1 MNKVRQKRQIF
12 LYVIFDILSAMSAW
26 TGFFLFR
33 KMVIEPQKFGYEIP
47 VSFNE
52 TYYKALIL
60 LPVLWG
66 LSYLLFGHYKNIYQ
80 RSRLKELWQT
90 LSMSIIGVTL
100 IFFWL
105 ILDDFVGSYTN
116 YYSSYFVLL
125 ALHFGLTYFPR
136 VVITTI
142 TNHRIQ
148 NRKIGFKTLMVGSN
162 EKAVE
167 LLSKLNRQVK
177 SVGYQFLGFVPVFDQ
192 ETYLLEKE
200 MTKVGKL
207 NDLYSIIKE
216 NDIEEVIIALET
228 KEQDKI
234 EDIINKIDG
243 LRVNVKI
250 IPTMYDVLT
259 GKVRMSSLYG
269 EPLIQISQ
277 ELMPEWEANLKRI
290 FDIFFSIIAMIFLL
304 PVYLFLMLGVKFSSK
319 GPIFFTQERIGR
331 FGKPFNIVK
340 FRTMFVGSE
349 ANGPALSSKEDKR
362 ITPFG
367 KFLRKMR
374 LDELPQFWNVLIGD
388 MSLVGPRPERQ
399 FFIDQIVVR
408 APHYIH
414 LQKVRPGITSWG
426 QVKFGYAENVDEMIE
441 RLKYDIVY
449 LENMSLYVDFKILI
463 YTILIVLK
471 GKGK

>member
-1 MNKVRQKRQIF
+1 MNRVRQKRQIF
-12 LYVIFDILSAMSAW
+12 LYVFFDILAAMSAW
-26 TGFFLFR
+26 TGFYLFR
-33 KMVIEPQKFGYEIP
+33 KMVIEPQKFGYKIP

-60 LPVLWG
+60 LPILWI
-66 LSYLLFGHYKNIYQ
+66 LSYLIFGHYKDVYQ

-90 LSMSIIGVTL
+90 ISISIAGVTL
-100 IFFWL
+100 IFFGL

-116 YYSSYFVLL
+116 YYNSYFVLL
-125 ALHFGLTYFPR
+125 ALHFGLTYLPR
-136 VVITTI
+136 VIITTV
-142 TNHRIQ
+142 TNQRIHS
-148 NRKIGFKTLMVGSN
+148 REIGFKTLMIGSN
-162 EKAVE
+162 ENAIE
-167 LLSKLNRQVK
+167 LLRKLNMQKK
-177 SVGYQFLGFVPVFDQ
+177 SVGYQFLGFVPVFVQ
-192 ETYLLEKE
+192 QTYLLEKE
-200 MTKVGKL
+200 MPKIGEIE
-207 NDLYSIIKE
+207 NLYSIIKE
-216 NDIEEVIIALET
+216 NNIKEVIIALET
-228 KEQDKI
+228 KEQNKI

-243 LRVNVKI
+243 LKVNVKI

-277 ELMPEWEANLKRI
+277 ELLPEWEANLKRMI
-290 FDIFFSIIAMIFLL
+290 DIFFSILAMFFLV
-304 PVYLFLMLGVKFSSK
+304 PIYLFLMLGVKFSSK
-319 GPIFFTQERIGR
+319 GPIFFMQERIGR

-349 ANGPALSSKEDKR
+349 ANGPALSSKDDKR

-367 KFLRKMR
+367 SFLRKMR
-374 LDELPQFWNVLIGD
+374 LDELPQFWNVLMGD

-399 FFIDQIVVR
+399 FFIDQIVVK

-463 YTILIVLK
+463 YTVLIVLK

>member
-1 MNKVRQKRQIF
+1 MI
-12 LYVIFDILSAMSAW
+12 
-26 TGFFLFR
+26 
-33 KMVIEPQKFGYEIP
+33 
-47 VSFNE
+47 
-52 TYYKALIL
+52 
-60 LPVLWG
+60 
-66 LSYLLFGHYKNIYQ
+66 
-80 RSRLKELWQT
+80 
-90 LSMSIIGVTL
+90 
-100 IFFWL
+100 
-105 ILDDFVGSYTN
+105 
-116 YYSSYFVLL
+116 
-125 ALHFGLTYFPR
+125 
-136 VVITTI
+136 
-142 TNHRIQ
+142 
-148 NRKIGFKTLMVGSN
+148 GSN

-167 LLSKLNRQVK
+167 LMSKLNLQMK

-200 MTKVGKL
+200 MPKIGKL
-207 NDLYSIIKE
+207 DDLYHIIKD
-216 NDIEEVIIALET
+216 NDVEEVIIALET

-243 LRVNVKI
+243 LKVNVKI

-277 ELMPEWEANLKRI
+277 ELMQEWEANLKRI
-290 FDIFFSIIAMIFLL
+290 IDIVFSIFAMILLL
-304 PVYLFLMLGVKFSSK
+304 PIYFFLILGVKFSSK
-319 GPIFFTQERIGR
+319 GPVFFTQERIGR

-340 FRTMFVGSE
+340 FRTMFEGSE

-374 LDELPQFWNVLIGD
+374 LDELPQFWNVLKGD

-399 FFIDQIVVR
+399 FFIEQIVKR

-441 RLKYDIVY
+441 RLRYDIVY

-463 YTILIVLK
+463 YTVLIVLK

>member
-26 TGFFLFR
+26 TGFYLFR
-33 KMVIEPQKFGYEIP
+33 KIVIEPQKFGYKIP
-47 VSFNE
+47 ITFNE
-52 TYYKALIL
+52 TFYKALVL
-60 LPVLWG
+60 LPILWL
-66 LSYLLFGHYKNIYQ
+66 LSYFLFGHYKNIYQ

-90 LSMSIIGVTL
+90 ISISIIGVTL

-105 ILDDFVGSYTN
+105 ILDDFVSNYTN
-116 YYSSYFVLL
+116 YYSSFFVLL
-125 ALHFGLTYFPR
+125 ALHFGLTYLPR

-148 NRKIGFKTLMVGSN
+148 NRKIGFKTLIVGSN

-167 LLSKLNRQVK
+167 LLGKLNMQVK
-177 SVGYQFLGFVPVFDQ
+177 SVGYQFLGFVPVFEQ
-192 ETYLLEKE
+192 NSYLLENE
-200 MTKVGKL
+200 MPRLGT
-207 NDLYSIIKE
+207 LYNLFNIIKE
-216 NDIEEVIIALET
+216 NDVEEVIIALET

-290 FDIFFSIIAMIFLL
+290 FDIFFSVIAIILLL
-304 PVYLFLMLGVKFSSK
+304 PVCLFLMLCVKFSSK

-331 FGKPFNIVK
+331 YGKPFNIIK
-340 FRTMFVGSE
+340 FRTMFENSE
-349 ANGPALSSKEDKR
+349 NQGPALSSKDDKR
-362 ITPFG
+362 VTPFG
-367 KFLRKMR
+367 RFLRKMR
-374 LDELPQFWNVLIGD
+374 FDELPQFWNVLMGD

-399 FFIDQIVVR
+399 FFINQIIVK

-463 YTILIVLK
+463 YTVLIVLK

>member
-12 LYVIFDILSAMSAW
+12 LYVIFDILAAMSAW
-26 TGFFLFR
+26 TGFYLFR
-33 KMVIEPQKFGYEIP
+33 KIVIEPLKFGYKIP
-47 VSFNE
+47 VTFNE

-60 LPVLWG
+60 LPVLWV
-66 LSYLLFGHYKNIYQ
+66 LSYLIFGHYKNVYQ

-90 LSMSIIGVTL
+90 LSISIVGVTL
-100 IFFWL
+100 IFFGL
-105 ILDDFVGSYTN
+105 ILDDFVVNYTN

-125 ALHFGLTYFPR
+125 ALHFGLTYMPR
-136 VVITTI
+136 VIITTI
-142 TNHRIQ
+142 TNHRIHS
-148 NRKIGFKTLMVGSN
+148 RKIGFKTLMIGSN

-167 LLSKLNRQVK
+167 LMSKLNLQMK

-200 MTKVGKL
+200 MPKIGKL
-207 NDLYSIIKE
+207 DDLYHIIKD
-216 NDIEEVIIALET
+216 NDVEEVIIALET

-234 EDIINKIDG
+234 EDIINKING
-243 LRVNVKI
+243 LKVNVKI

-277 ELMPEWEANLKRI
+277 ELMQEWEANLKRI
-290 FDIFFSIIAMIFLL
+290 IDIVFSIFAMILLL
-304 PVYLFLMLGVKFSSK
+304 PIYFFLILGVKFSSK
-319 GPIFFTQERIGR
+319 GPVFFTQERIGR

-340 FRTMFVGSE
+340 FRTMFEGSE

-374 LDELPQFWNVLIGD
+374 LDELPQFWNVLKGD

-399 FFIDQIVVR
+399 FFIEQIVKR

-441 RLKYDIVY
+441 RLRYDIVY

-463 YTILIVLK
+463 YTVLIVLK